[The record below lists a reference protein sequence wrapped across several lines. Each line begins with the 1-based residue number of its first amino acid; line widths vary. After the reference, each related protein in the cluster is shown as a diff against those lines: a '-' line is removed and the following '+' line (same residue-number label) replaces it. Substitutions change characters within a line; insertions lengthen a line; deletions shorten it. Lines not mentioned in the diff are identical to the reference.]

1 MIILLLIVL
10 ISLVPGCS
18 NTQSQPA
25 PPAGASA
32 SVPALAIEAAPSIYR
47 EIVRFVEA
55 VGTLDPNQEVTVSNQ
70 VEGTVMRQFVDLGDA
85 VRAGQMIAQLDT
97 RELELAVGQQR
108 AALQQELA
116 RLGLNDENADIDERS
131 TSQVRLA
138 EATFAEAKIR
148 LDRVRQLAEEGVVPK
163 QTLDEQQARFDV
175 SEAALRSAR
184 ETVHN
189 IRATIAARKS
199 ALALAEKKLAD
210 ASITAPV
217 AGFIRDRQISE
228 GQYLKPNS
236 PVVTIVQNSPLKL
249 RVEVPENAI
258 GSVRS
263 GGAVRFSVDAFPDR
277 TFEGRISRL
286 SPAVNPQS
294 RTLTL
299 EALVNNAD
307 GLLKP
312 GFFARATIQTNRRD
326 KALVVPAG
334 AIFSFAGIEKIFV
347 VQEGKVTE
355 RIVRSGSRLDN
366 FVEIVEGIT
375 EGELV
380 ATSNLGSL
388 QQGREV
394 SVR

>member
-1 MIILLLIVL
+1 MIIPLLIVL
-10 ISLVPGCS
+10 IFLVPACS

-25 PPAGASA
+25 PAGASVP
-32 SVPALAIEAAPSIYR
+32 VPALAIEAVPSVYR
-47 EIVRFVEA
+47 ELVRFVEA

-85 VRAGQMIAQLDT
+85 VRVGQMIAQLDT

-131 TSQVRLA
+131 TSQVRQA
-138 EATFAEAKIR
+138 EATFAEARIR
-148 LDRVRQLAEEGVVPK
+148 LDRVRQLAEEGVIPK
-163 QTLDEQQARFDV
+163 QTLDEQQARYDV
-175 SEAALRSAR
+175 SEASLRSAR
-184 ETVHN
+184 ETVRN

-210 ASITAPV
+210 ASITAPL
-217 AGFIRDRQISE
+217 AGFIKDRQISE
-228 GQYLKPNS
+228 GQYLRPNS

-263 GGAVRFSVDAFPDR
+263 GGAVRFNVDAFPDR

-299 EALVNNAD
+299 EALVDNAA

-312 GFFARATIQTNRRD
+312 GFFARVTIQTNRRD
-326 KALVVPAG
+326 NALVVPAG

-366 FVEIVEGIT
+366 FVEIVEGIR